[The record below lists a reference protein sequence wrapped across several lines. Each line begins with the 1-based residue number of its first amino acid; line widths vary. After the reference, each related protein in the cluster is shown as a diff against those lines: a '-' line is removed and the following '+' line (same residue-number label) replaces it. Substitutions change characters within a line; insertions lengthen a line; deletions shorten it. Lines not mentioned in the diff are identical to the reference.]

1 VKEYRIGQA
10 SPADAGDVYDFLF
23 QNGQVHP
30 DLDREPAM
38 ACWKQQMFGSP
49 DARYTLLARDPA
61 GNIVAHYGLIPFQ
74 YTVPS
79 RTARGGFMCQLLV
92 APFYRDTDLFYQL
105 ERQLLRE
112 FKSHGFDFIYS
123 LINLKP
129 VLKAHLALGCV
140 RGHDLHVYAF
150 PTGAGTLFSSG
161 IGRLPVSIQRL
172 ANFASATLGLGIVRV
187 ASAVRQKLPAREIT
201 PVNLDRELLAEAQ
214 KHWPIHALRNEKT
227 IANRFAPF
235 GRRRYRIIA
244 VGEGANLGYIV
255 LRQTR
260 LRDFA
265 ATVVVDLVAPLEN
278 DRVISSLLLHAC
290 DAGLRAGSDV
300 VMCLGTE
307 GTRLTSAL
315 RANAFLRTPEFF
327 TLICDPGARSMLS
340 STGSVQDW
348 HLSWFDHDYV

>member
-1 VKEYRIGQA
+1 VKEYCIGQA
-10 SPADAGDVYDFLF
+10 FAADAGDVYDFLF
-23 QNGQVHP
+23 RNGQVHP
-30 DLDREPAM
+30 DLDPEPAM
-38 ACWKQQMFGSP
+38 ACWKHQMFGSP
-49 DARYTLLARDPA
+49 DAQYTLLARDLA

-74 YTVPS
+74 YTVQS
-79 RTARGGFMCQLLV
+79 RPARGGFMCQLLV
-92 APFYRDTDLFYQL
+92 APSYRDTDLFYQL

-112 FKSHGFDFIYS
+112 FKNHGFEFIYS

-140 RGHDLHVYAF
+140 RGQDLHVYAF
-150 PTGAGTLFSSG
+150 PIGAGTLFSSG

-172 ANFASATLGLGIVRV
+172 ANSASATLSRGIVAV
-187 ASAVRQKLPAREIT
+187 ASGLRQKLPAREIA
-201 PVNLDRELLAEAQ
+201 PDHMDAEFLAEAQ
-214 KHWPIHALRNEKT
+214 KHWPIHALRNPET
-227 IANRFAPF
+227 IANRFAAF
-235 GRRRYRIIA
+235 GRRCYRIMA

-260 LRDFA
+260 LRDFS
-265 ATVVVDLVAPLEN
+265 ATVVVDVVAPPGNE
-278 DRVISSLLLHAC
+278 RVISSLLLHAC

-300 VMCLGTE
+300 VTCLSAE
-307 GTRLTSAL
+307 GTRLASAL

-340 STGSVQDW
+340 SNGLIQDW